1 MNNITPEIE
10 LAEKLVQITW
20 LAFQAA
26 LNANEDLG
34 LSDPWTRE
42 VRALWAESV
51 EAKFRLAELQAAT
64 AKAAA

>member
-10 LAEKLVQITW
+10 LAKKSVQITW
-20 LAFQAA
+20 LAFEAA

-34 LSDPWTRE
+34 LGDPWTRQ

-64 AKAAA
+64 AKVGA